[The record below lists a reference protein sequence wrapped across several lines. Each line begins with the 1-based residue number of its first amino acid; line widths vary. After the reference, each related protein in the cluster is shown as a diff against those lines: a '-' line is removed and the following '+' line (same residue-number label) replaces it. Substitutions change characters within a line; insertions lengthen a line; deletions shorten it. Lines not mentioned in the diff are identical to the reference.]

1 MPLDASAFPEEVQVA
16 FFMYNFISDNWDG
29 MSGTYMGKKWEEL
42 PYIFKLYKVSNPRD
56 IFFYLQM
63 YDNEVIKFRAEKQTQ
78 KKKADER
85 KRQQASGKTYT
96 HNVKG

>member
-16 FFMYNFISDNWDG
+16 FFMYSVISDNWDG
-29 MSGTYMGKKWEEL
+29 MSGTYMGKNWEEL
-42 PYIFKLYKVSNPRD
+42 PYVFKLYGIDNEKVT
-56 IFFYLQM
+56 FYFLQL
-63 YDNEVIKFRAEKQTQ
+63 YDNEVIKYRAEAQE
-78 KKKADER
+78 KKRKAEER